1 MRKNAVK
8 AKKVDLAERII
19 TLVEEAKRKVVSA
32 VNVALVYTY
41 YEVGRMIVE
50 EEQGG
55 RKRAQYGKAQLQ
67 ELSKKLTAQLGKGFS
82 VDNLQNMRN
91 FYIAYSPTEI
101 CEKPSRKLTER
112 KYETVSRKSSGQQ
125 NRNRAAEINDGSA
138 GLVRPIPKF
147 TLSWSHYLKLM
158 RIDDPD
164 ERRFYEIEAA
174 ENRWGLKELQRQFDS
189 ALYQRL
195 ALSRDKTK
203 VLSLAKRGQLLEK
216 PADVIKEP
224 YVLEFLGLP
233 EQATYSESELEQR
246 LIGHLSEF
254 LLELGKGF
262 AFVGRQVRITFDE
275 HHFWIDLVFYN
286 RLLRCFVLFDLK
298 IGELKHQDI
307 GQMQMYVNYYDR
319 MVKMPEENP
328 TIGILLCAD
337 KNDAIVEMTLPQGP
351 KRIFASKYMTVLPD
365 KETLRLLVRKQM
377 EAASGASR

>member
-1 MRKNAVK
+1 MRKKAVK

-101 CEKPSRKLTER
+101 YEKPSRKLTER
-112 KYETVSRKSSGQQ
+112 KYEPVSRKSSGQQ

>member
-1 MRKNAVK
+1 MRKKAVK

-67 ELSKKLTAQLGKGFS
+67 ELSKKLTAQLGNGFS

-101 CEKPSRKLTER
+101 YEKPSRKLTER

-174 ENRWGLKELQRQFDS
+174 ENR
-189 ALYQRL
+189 
-195 ALSRDKTK
+195 
-203 VLSLAKRGQLLEK
+203 
-216 PADVIKEP
+216 
-224 YVLEFLGLP
+224 
-233 EQATYSESELEQR
+233 
-246 LIGHLSEF
+246 
-254 LLELGKGF
+254 
-262 AFVGRQVRITFDE
+262 
-275 HHFWIDLVFYN
+275 

>member
-1 MRKNAVK
+1 MRKKAVK

-19 TLVEEAKRKVVSA
+19 TLVEEAKRKVVLA
-32 VNVALVYTY
+32 VNVALVCTY

-101 CEKPSRKLTER
+101 YEKPSRKLTER